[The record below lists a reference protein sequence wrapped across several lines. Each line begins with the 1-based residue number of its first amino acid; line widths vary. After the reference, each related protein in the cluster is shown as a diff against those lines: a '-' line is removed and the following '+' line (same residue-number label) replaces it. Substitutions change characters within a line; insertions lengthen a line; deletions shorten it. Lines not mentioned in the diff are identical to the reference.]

1 MKEMWFFIPFYNRR
15 AFDDN
20 ISARSG
26 IAQAN
31 TAGTYGEH
39 SRRRGGDKFTLLL
52 LVLLSNLLLRSERR

>member
-1 MKEMWFFIPFYNRR
+1 MWLFFILFYNRR

-31 TAGTYGEH
+31 TAGTYGGH

-52 LVLLSNLLLRSERR
+52 NNLLLRSERR